1 MIDVTNVDSG
11 SVQPALLQTPCCQHV
26 RALNL
31 YAGLGGN
38 ADLWDESKMDITH
51 VELNPKIA
59 SVLQRRKP
67 NQKVIIAD
75 AHQFLLEHYKEYDF
89 IWASRPCQKHS
100 KMNLATRHNM
110 IRYVDGGLFEEI
122 IFLETYFKGK
132 WVVENVVPY
141 YKPYGNPTKIG
152 RHLFW
157 SNFEIKQ
164 MDNVPK
170 SPKGMMN
177 LATVGQK
184 KIMMDWLGIHYD
196 ENIYYDG
203 NHCPVQILRNCV
215 HPQLGLHVLKMA
227 G

>member
-1 MIDVTNVDSG
+1 MKRKK
-11 SVQPALLQTPCCQHV
+11 L
-26 RALNL
+26 LNL

-38 ADLWDESKMDITH
+38 IELLSEDEFEITNI
-51 VELNPKIA
+51 ELNPKIA
-59 SVLQRRKP
+59 KVLQDRKP

-75 AHQFLLEHYKEYDF
+75 AHQFLLDNYQEYDI
-89 IWASRPCQKHS
+89 IWSSLPCQKHS
-100 KMNLATRHNM
+100 KMNRATRHNM
-110 IRYVDGGLFEEI
+110 IRFVDGKLFEEI
-122 IFLETYFKGK
+122 IFLDTYFKGK

-157 SNFEIKQ
+157 SNFEIPE
-164 MDNVPK
+164 MIDLPK

-184 KIMMDWLGIHYD
+184 EEMMDWLGIHYE

-215 HPQLGLHVLKMA
+215 HPKLGLHVINQAVK
-227 G
+227 